1 MRSIYGLTAL
11 LLLGTV
17 HVANANHEFLS
28 LHELQLQRKLLYSLI
43 KV

>member
-1 MRSIYGLTAL
+1 MRSIYGLAAL

-28 LHELQLQRKLLYSLI
+28 LHEPQLQRKLPYSLI